1 MADAKTEAL
10 LQRFEKSDNPDDQDK
25 ADQIRQ
31 RLTEAWRATREREL
45 NSADEAMIHLYAQS
59 VALAKRYNVRN
70 AAVNRANQ
78 RLAFFTDI
86 LGEAKMT
93 QYTKGIQGLDYRE
106 GLFLQTRPGLV
117 ASPPPQP
124 LPPPAVG
131 AL

>member
-1 MADAKTEAL
+1 MADDKTEAIL
-10 LQRFEKSDNPDDQDK
+10 KRFEKSDNPDDQDK

-45 NSADEAMIHLYAQS
+45 NSADEAMIHFYATS

-70 AAVNRANQ
+70 VAVNRANQ

-86 LGEAKMT
+86 LGEPKMAKYT
-93 QYTKGIQGLDYRE
+93 QGIQGLDYKE